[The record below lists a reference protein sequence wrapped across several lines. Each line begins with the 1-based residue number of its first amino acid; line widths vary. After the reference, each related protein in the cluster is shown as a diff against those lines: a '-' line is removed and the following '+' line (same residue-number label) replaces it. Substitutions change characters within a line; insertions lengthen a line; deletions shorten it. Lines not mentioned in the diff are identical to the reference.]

1 LTGCILAEMNRQS
14 SVHLVVSFPLRRP
27 IDACPK
33 CGATLPR
40 VRRAETWVEEQ
51 LEGGWIAAYRL
62 MAKAGR
68 PLVAEVRLFPDDPPK
83 SRGTGRWSEEPS
95 AIPSEGVP
103 GRALRA
109 LRLKVPLELFPRF
122 LRSLERDRKL
132 AKQMLGGHGIKLGSE
147 MRRRRPGRAGRTDS
161 YYLVWAVAYVKRLA
175 AGSRR
180 PVKDLTEHPP
190 KVITGYVS
198 DGDVTSEAT
207 VRDLI
212 HQARVR
218 GLLTG
223 SPAGRPGGELTPK
236 AERMLKR
243 AASKRRRS

>member
-1 LTGCILAEMNRQS
+1 M
-14 SVHLVVSFPLRRP
+14 HLLVSAPLRP

-33 CGATLPR
+33 CGASLPR
-40 VRRAETWVEEQ
+40 LRRAETWVEEQ

-62 MAKAGR
+62 MVKAGR
-68 PLVAEVRLFPDDPPK
+68 PLVAEVRLFPDDPPE
-83 SRGTGRWSEEPS
+83 SRGPGGWSEEAS
-95 AIPSEGVP
+95 AVPSEGLP

-109 LRLKVPLELFPRF
+109 LRLKVPLERFPRF
-122 LRSLERDRKL
+122 LRSIERDPTFARQL
-132 AKQMLGGHGIKLGSE
+132 LGGHGIKLGSE
-147 MRRRRPGRAGRTDS
+147 VVRRRPGRAGRTDS
-161 YYLVWAVAYVKRLA
+161 FYLVWAVAYVERLA

-180 PVKDLTEHPP
+180 PVKDLTKHPP
-190 KVITGYVS
+190 KVIKGYVS
-198 DGDVTSEAT
+198 DGNVTSGAT

-236 AERMLKR
+236 AKQMLKHTGNR
-243 AASKRRRS
+243 RRRRS